1 MTRSSR
7 KKNRVKLLTWFK
19 NSQEKSFYFEKVS
32 KTLLF
37 LLSDMNITNHE
48 SEKKLLI
55 YLIIDNTKN
64 FIS

>member
-19 NSQEKSFYFEKVS
+19 NSQEKSFNFEKVS

-37 LLSDMNITNHE
+37 LLSDINITKHG
-48 SEKKLLI
+48 SKRKLLF
-55 YLIIDNTKN
+55 YDIIDSTRN
-64 FIS
+64 FLS